1 MGISFELNTQIQN
14 PHSFINYSY
23 LIRLLQIFAS
33 SMHLFFKVCGSSLFR
48 CEWGVQNHQISVELG
63 QVRK

>member
-14 PHSFINYSY
+14 RHSFTNYSY

-33 SMHLFFKVCGSSLFR
+33 SIHLFFNVCGFESI
-48 CEWGVQNHQISVELG
+48 QM
-63 QVRK
+63 